1 MEISQNGRSADLAKI
16 LLGVHETERT
26 HSKKTASQNAG
37 HQDRVQI
44 SDQAKELQHL
54 RASAEQPNAERDA
67 KVDHIR
73 QALEGGTYRINGR
86 QVADAMIRS
95 VLTDSV
101 L

>member
-1 MEISQNGRSADLAKI
+1 MRGP
-16 LLGVHETERT
+16 
-26 HSKKTASQNAG
+26 
-37 HQDRVQI
+37 QDRVQI
-44 SDQAKELQHL
+44 SDQAKELQRL

-73 QALEGGTYRINGR
+73 QALEGGTYRIDGR

>member
-16 LLGVHETERT
+16 LLGVQETERT
-26 HSKKTASQNAG
+26 HSKKPASQNAG
-37 HQDRVQI
+37 PQDRVQI
-44 SDQAKELQHL
+44 SDQAKELQRL
-54 RASAEQPNAERDA
+54 MAAAAQPNAAREA

-73 QALEGGTYRINGR
+73 QAVEGGTYRVDGR
-86 QVADAMIRS
+86 QVADAMIRN

>member
-16 LLGVHETERT
+16 LLGVQESERT
-26 HSKKTASQNAG
+26 HNRKTASQDAG
-37 HQDRVQI
+37 AQDRVQI
-44 SDQAKELQHL
+44 SEQAKELQRL
-54 RASAEQPNAERDA
+54 RAAADQPNAERDA

-73 QALEGGTYRINGR
+73 RSVEGGTYTVDGKK
-86 QVADAMIRS
+86 VADAMIRS